1 MTKPGSFIPHRRI
14 EGTATLSRLPSSVPV
29 VIVPDHVLA
38 ATAGPV
44 PVDIERDGRRTAAW
58 AWAEGAWGDTGD
70 AAGAAHP
77 AEPGE
82 RPTFWLSRL
91 AFERLSPAAG
101 AALGTVSLLVPDPKP
116 LVPVLPLVHDIPE
129 NDEVQVA
136 VDDGLGR
143 GSRIMVRHG
152 VAVWV
157 SLVPRSHVRPGT
169 VRISNHLRTV
179 TAPSE
184 ASSAKQDTL
193 LFRPLPRERVGT
205 RNRLTIAAVS
215 SWLRTVTESCLRW
228 FFLAPEHPMR
238 LVPAHP
244 DDAHLHVVTLQ
255 DVALSR
261 LGIRSGDGVIL
272 RWGTTEV
279 EVTAVADH
287 DPVGLGSSDVRLD
300 PTRPLPARDMPLHL
314 AVRVPAALQHIMDL
328 PAASIVTV
336 RRSTRS
342 VLSRNLNSLVIPVA
356 SLALAGAAL
365 NDPNWVLLTC
375 GAVATAVLGLSRLR
389 MGSSRA
395 ARLRS

>member
-1 MTKPGSFIPHRRI
+1 MPNPGPSGPHRRI
-14 EGTATLSRLPSSVPV
+14 EGTAAISRLPSSVPV

-38 ATAGPV
+38 AAAGPV
-44 PVDIERDGRRTAAW
+44 PVDIERDGRRTSAW
-58 AWAEGAWGDTGD
+58 AWAERAWGDTGAD
-70 AAGAAHP
+70 AARP
-77 AEPGE
+77 AEPEE

-91 AFERLSPAAG
+91 AFERLGLASG
-101 AALGTVSLLVPDPKP
+101 TELGTISLVVPDPKP
-116 LVPVLPLVHDIPE
+116 LTPVLPLVHDIPG

-136 VDDGLGR
+136 DDAELGR
-143 GSRIMVRHG
+143 GSQIMVRHG

-157 SLVPRSHVRPGT
+157 SLVPRDHVRPGT
-169 VRISNHLRTV
+169 VRISNHLRAV
-179 TAPSE
+179 TEPSE
-184 ASSAKQDTL
+184 AGSVEQDTL
-193 LFRPLPRERVGT
+193 FFRPLTSEHVRT
-205 RNRLTIAAVS
+205 RKRLALPAVS
-215 SWLRTVTESCLRW
+215 GWLRTATERCLRW
-228 FFLAPEHPMR
+228 FFLAPEQSMR

-244 DDAHLHVVTLQ
+244 DDEHLHVVTLQ

-287 DPVGLGSSDVRLD
+287 DPVGLDSADGRPD
-300 PTRPLPARDMPLHL
+300 PTKPLPARDMPRHL
-314 AVRVPAALQHIMDL
+314 AVRVPTALRHMMDL
-328 PAASIVTV
+328 PAASVVTI

-342 VLSRNLNSLVIPVA
+342 VLARNLNSLVIPVA

-365 NDPNWVLLTC
+365 NDPNWALLTC

-395 ARLRS
+395 VRLKD